1 MNVQRGTSTHGRY
14 ADKKP
19 MTQMNAVRE
28 CRFTALTNAYTVA
41 GTHAQKNS
49 GLPSTEMVRMWPS
62 LSAL

>member
-1 MNVQRGTSTHGRY
+1 
-14 ADKKP
+14 
-19 MTQMNAVRE
+19 MTQMSAVRE